1 MTFVVSVA
9 HTNFLCVAYNATTI
23 YAQLSNPWIKSH
35 TYVLRH
41 AVVWCGSSV
50 LQSVQTS
57 VTFNLLCFPLTDEI
71 KEELEKQK

>member
-35 TYVLRH
+35 
-41 AVVWCGSSV
+41 AAVWCGSSV

>member
-1 MTFVVSVA
+1 MFLSPFKVYQSRIVIMTFVVSVA

-41 AVVWCGSSV
+41 AAVWQQCAAERSDLS
-50 LQSVQTS
+50 
-57 VTFNLLCFPLTDEI
+57 NI
-71 KEELEKQK
+71 

>member
-1 MTFVVSVA
+1 MIMTFVVSVA

-41 AVVWCGSSV
+41 AAVWCGV
-50 LQSVQTS
+50 AAVCCRAFRPQ
-57 VTFNLLCFPLTDEI
+57 
-71 KEELEKQK
+71 

>member
-41 AVVWCGSSV
+41 AAVWCGSSV